1 MHFEMEIAGR
11 IRRVTIEPRQM
22 SGPDGGQMRV
32 RVDDAVYEVD
42 VQRVE
47 HGLSLVFGDG
57 RSVAVALTA
66 QGPGRWL
73 AQLPHVALTAV
84 LNGRA
89 GDPSS
94 AGGAAALHAGEVRLT
109 APMPGRIGRV
119 LVSVGDEVAA
129 RQGLVVIEA
138 MKMEN
143 ELGAPRAGRVKEI
156 HVTPGTPV
164 EAGRLLVVLG

>member
-11 IRRVTIEPRQM
+11 TRRVTIEPRQM
-22 SGPDGGQMRV
+22 SGPDGGPVRV
-32 RVDDAVYEVD
+32 RVDDTVYEVD

-47 HGLSLVFGDG
+47 HGLSLLFDDG
-57 RSVAVALTA
+57 RSVAVALTE
-66 QGPGRWL
+66 QGAGRWL

-89 GDPSS
+89 GDSSS
-94 AGGAAALHAGEVRLT
+94 AGGAALHAGEVRLT

-119 LVSVGDEVAA
+119 LVSVGDDVAA
-129 RQGLVVIEA
+129 RQGLLVIEA

-156 HVTPGTPV
+156 HVAPGTPV